1 MMRLFIELFTPLM
14 SLYLDVQV
22 EEFET
27 LTPCILDEG
36 FSFHLILGWKLM
48 AGIAI
53 LYSSVPVCDA
63 VFSFHLLFFQ
73 TGRELFRGKNILHFM
88 ECRLLPCNN
97 SYGFNCLKKKTI
109 SFSLI
114 PLDLSSRK
122 NFWFIPLNF
131 TIPLLRYLFQNQKI
145 YARRQPFS
153 LKKEV

>member
-14 SLYLDVQV
+14 SLYLDVQG

-27 LTPCILDEG
+27 LTPYILDEG

-48 AGIAI
+48 AGVAI

-63 VFSFHLLFFQ
+63 VFFFHLLFFQ
-73 TGRELFRGKNILHFM
+73 TERELFRGKNILHFM
-88 ECRLLPCNN
+88 ECRLFPCNN
-97 SYGFNCLKKKTI
+97 SFGFNCLKKRTI

-122 NFWFIPLNF
+122 NF
-131 TIPLLRYLFQNQKI
+131 
-145 YARRQPFS
+145 
-153 LKKEV
+153 